1 MSIQKGDY
9 RTNRADY
16 AIAATPGEVLAE
28 DSVRD
33 KILARRKKSLWLK
46 DRRSAKSA
54 ENPMDSSPLPR
65 RIPRG

>member
-16 AIAATPGEVLAE
+16 AIAAMHRGVTAE

-33 KILARRKKSLWLK
+33 DILAARKKSLWLK
-46 DRRSAKSA
+46 ERRSAKSA
-54 ENPMDSSPLPR
+54 ENPLDSSPLPKR
-65 RIPRG
+65 SPRG

>member
-16 AIAATPGEVLAE
+16 AIAATHGGVTAE

-33 KILARRKKSLWLK
+33 EILARRKKSLWLK
-46 DRRSAKSA
+46 ERRSAKSA
-54 ENPMDSSPLPR
+54 ENPMDSSPLPKR
-65 RIPRG
+65 NPRG